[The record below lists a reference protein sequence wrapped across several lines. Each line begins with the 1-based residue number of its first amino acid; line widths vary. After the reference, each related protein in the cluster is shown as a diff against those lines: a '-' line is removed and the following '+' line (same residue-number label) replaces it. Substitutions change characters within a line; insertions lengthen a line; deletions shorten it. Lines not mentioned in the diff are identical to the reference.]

1 MTRHT
6 LRSLLLVLLLFCSP
20 ALYGQIVF
28 SGKILDEKSGEPIPN
43 ATTYIHEIRQGCV
56 ADLQG
61 HFSLRVPAGSYTVE
75 FRSMGYETLRRTI
88 SINADTHTN
97 IKLHENVLALKEVQ
111 VVGKKPKE
119 DPAYRI
125 MREVMR
131 RVPYYEQIISGYEAE
146 LYTKNTAVF
155 HSVPFF
161 MKGIKVD
168 NVKLKE
174 YLGKYYV
181 SEWHIKASYRH
192 PDVHQQNILAYRTS
206 MPKDLQEMSAEPD
219 MNFRSNVY
227 GKDVLMMT
235 LPGESDNPLRSE
247 GLEVYRYRLE
257 KTVRDGNRLIYH
269 ISYQSKNPSLAK
281 TLHGEICVVDGMWQ
295 VQSLHKNYGE
305 PQAGMMLTEEI
316 ELMPIRD
323 DFYMPVSEI
332 FKIKIKALGFDM
344 AAQYFSSVRYNELTQ
359 DARITRELGELAS
372 GKAPTRQIDLY
383 RQTQAAQNRLLVGSS
398 VIKDKYFVPEPART
412 KIKASTDSMALK
424 RDTTY
429 WDDIRTAPLDDDEQ
443 RSYDKRDSLMKA
455 FDKIRSRKILPQEG
469 NSLLGDILLETL
481 VGKTHSWGQ
490 NKQHS
495 FAHTGLLTTPR
506 SYNYSDGLLLG
517 QSVRLQLKHSSEL
530 QSRLSANVSYAWLS
544 KKWQWDFGGD
554 FFFAPRKRGH
564 ADVKVFNKTTGLD
577 GELGGGEN
585 AINTLFTLLDG
596 RGSSFLTYRNHISA
610 SMQYDIINGLA
621 VDAGFALEDVE
632 PCKPV
637 RVWSLGTRLAS
648 FNKSNRKTFDPKLY
662 PFFDA
667 HRSLT
672 WQAEVEINFTP
683 YYRILANGRKVYHR
697 PGARSPLITL
707 LIRQA
712 ISRTNTNDSRY
723 LFARTAIDFVQELGQ
738 YSQLRYR
745 VEGGAFLD
753 NSRIYPTDRIF
764 LSQANSGLLPA
775 GLGDIR
781 FFSLPAYTTAANEY
795 AIGKISYIAPALLF
809 NRLPIRYLQ
818 SMREEITAQC
828 YWDIFGKPYL
838 EAGYILKNGIFD
850 IGFYYGGYNG
860 YQTPGF
866 GINFIFNSSPIKFE
880 HK

>member
-235 LPGESDNPLRSE
+235 IPGESDNPLRSE
-247 GLEVYRYRLE
+247 GLEVYRYHLE
-257 KTVRDGNRLIYH
+257 KTVRDGDKLIYH

-281 TLHGEICVVDGMWQ
+281 TLHGKICVVNDLWQ
-295 VQSLHKNYGE
+295 VQSIHKNYGE

-323 DFYMPVSEI
+323 SFYMPVS
-332 FKIKIKALGFDM
+332 KVLKMKIKALGFDM

-359 DARITRELGELAS
+359 DARITLELSKLAS
-372 GKAPTRQIDLY
+372 GKAPSRQIDLY
-383 RQTQAAQNRLLVGSS
+383 RRTQAAQSKLLMGSS
-398 VIKDKYFVPEPART
+398 VVKDKYFVPEPART
-412 KIKASTDSMALK
+412 PIKASTDSMALK

-429 WDDIRTAPLDDDEQ
+429 WHDIRTAPLDDNEK
-443 RSYDKRDSLMKA
+443 RSYEKRDSLMEA
-455 FDKIRSRKILPQEG
+455 FEKIRSRKILPQKG
-469 NSLLGDILLETL
+469 NSLLVNILSEAL
-481 VGKTHSWGQ
+481 VGREHKWGQ
-490 NKQHS
+490 NKQNSIEHM
-495 FAHTGLLTTPR
+495 GLLSTPR
-506 SYNYSDGLLLG
+506 SYNYADGLLLS
-517 QSVRLQLKHSSEL
+517 QSVDLRLNHTSEL
-530 QSRLSANVSYAWLS
+530 QTRLSAKVSYALLS
-544 KKWQWDFGGD
+544 KKWQWDFSGD
-554 FFFAPRKRGH
+554 FFYAPRKRGH

-577 GELGGGEN
+577 GELGIGEN

-596 RGSSFLTYRNHISA
+596 RGASFLTHRNHISA
-610 SMQYDIINGLA
+610 SLQYDVINGLA
-621 VDAGFALEDVE
+621 VDAGFVLEDVE
-632 PCKPV
+632 PRKPV
-637 RVWSLGTRLAS
+637 QIWNLGSRALS
-648 FNKSNRKTFDPKLY
+648 FNKSNRKTFDVELY
-662 PFFDA
+662 PLFDA

-672 WQAEVEINFTP
+672 WQAEVEMNFTP
-683 YYRILANGRKVYHR
+683 YYRILADGRKVYHN
-697 PGARSPLITL
+697 PGVRSPLITL
-707 LIRQA
+707 LVRQA
-712 ISRTNTNDSRY
+712 IGRANTNDSRY
-723 LFARTAIDFVQELGQ
+723 LFARMAIDFVQELGQ
-738 YSQLRYR
+738 YSRLRYR
-745 VEGGAFLD
+745 AEGGAFLN

-764 LSQANSGLLPA
+764 LSRANSGLLSA

-795 AIGKISYIAPALLF
+795 AIGKVSYIAPRILF
-809 NRLPIRYLQ
+809 NRLPIRFLQ

-828 YWDIFGKPYL
+828 YWDIFDKPYL
-838 EAGYILKNGIFD
+838 EAGYILKNDIFD

-866 GINFIFNSSPIKFE
+866 GVNVIFNSSLVKFE
-880 HK
+880 RE